1 MFQCFHNQHKKI
13 VVQLKLSPFSLQV
26 ACVKHVRNR
35 AWQTSSLLWRVC
47 FHMYLFSFTPCN
59 EKGFKWRHLP
69 STAGVLIA
77 IVWCLWVSYDALWT
91 NTVMMNMC
99 SKKMRLW
106 NHTGGKL
113 MLHTQRLAYC
123 IGCDLKTKLSWIK
136 LQSLFL
142 DYEWNK

>member
-35 AWQTSSLLWRVC
+35 ARQTSSLLWRVC

-99 SKKMRLW
+99 SKIMWVLKSHRCKAYATHPKVSILYWLW
-106 NHTGGKL
+106 PQNQAEL
-113 MLHTQRLAYC
+113 N
-123 IGCDLKTKLSWIK
+123 KTPIA
-136 LQSLFL
+136 FL
-142 DYEWNK
+142 GLWMK